1 MQLAEP
7 GGVLYTLVPAN
18 SSGFPTSMAFIIIT
32 ILGAVS
38 IVILLYAIQ
47 WLERQT
53 TQAGLKRKNGCLEP
67 VKYPHK
73 DPVLGL
79 DLFLRMGKAV
89 KACRM
94 LETCQQLFE
103 QHGSTFQVNS
113 WGTTVINTREPK
125 NIQTVLALA
134 FDNFGVVPVKQKV
147 TGGSFMAQGIFT
159 ADGAIWARSRAL
171 IRPTF
176 ARPQV
181 ANFESLESHVN
192 RFLDLLPTD
201 ESPVDLQPIIK
212 RLV

>member
-1 MQLAEP
+1 
-7 GGVLYTLVPAN
+7 
-18 SSGFPTSMAFIIIT
+18 MAVIT
-32 ILGAVS
+32 VIALGAV
-38 IVILLYAIQ
+38 ITVILLYTVQ

-53 TQAGLKRKNGCLEP
+53 MQAVFKRKNGCLEP
-67 VKYPHK
+67 AKYPHK
-73 DPVLGL
+73 DPILGL

-89 KACRM
+89 KAGRM

-103 QHGSTFQVNS
+103 QHGSTFEVNS

-176 ARPQV
+176 ARPQI
-181 ANFESLESHVN
+181 ANFESLELHVN
-192 RFLDLLPTD
+192 RFLNLLPTD
-201 ESPVDLQPIIK
+201 GSTVDLQPIIK